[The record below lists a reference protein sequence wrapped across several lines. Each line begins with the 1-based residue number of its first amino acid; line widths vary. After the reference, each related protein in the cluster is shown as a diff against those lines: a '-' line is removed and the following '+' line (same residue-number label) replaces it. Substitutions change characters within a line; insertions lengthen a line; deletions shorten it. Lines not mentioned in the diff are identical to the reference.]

1 MKPAGGRYSV
11 EAKNSSAI
19 PTGETICYSMS
30 TSTETTAPGSAPATR
45 PDWTGVV
52 AGLIEIFGKL
62 DAQTFLQAG
71 VQASRE
77 AAFGR
82 EKERV

>member
-1 MKPAGGRYSV
+1 MLLR
-11 EAKNSSAI
+11 
-19 PTGETICYSMS
+19 ET
-30 TSTETTAPGSAPATR
+30 
-45 PDWTGVV
+45 
-52 AGLIEIFGKL
+52 FGKL